1 MLTVYKQKIPVISES
16 KIYDYRE
23 ILIQVFGLNAWIGDE
38 KCHKIIL
45 HLIFDF
51 LLLWDMYLIAS
62 IYKIYLL

>member
-16 KIYDYRE
+16 KIYDHRD
-23 ILIQVFGLNAWIGDE
+23 IHSNLWLNAWVGDE
-38 KCHKIIL
+38 KCHKIIP
-45 HLIFDF
+45 HLIFDV